1 MAQPN
6 KKKELGKGIRALL
19 NNINDELLAQDTG
32 AGAKVVPDRSP
43 GPMHRIPLDQI
54 HPNPNQPRKDFDNVA
69 LAELAE
75 NIRLHDIIQP
85 ITVMKMTQGKYQIIS
100 GERRWRA
107 SQMAGL
113 KDIPA
118 YIRTADEQQLLEM
131 ALLENL
137 QREDLNPI
145 EISLSYRRLMD
156 ECGLTQDQLAQR
168 MGMDRSTVAN
178 YLRLTKLPPDIQ
190 QAARAGKITM
200 GHARALL
207 GLEQVDLQ
215 LYAFR
220 EIENKGL
227 SVRQTEKLVQA
238 LTAPEGKSSGAKAK
252 PSTLPPAYKKIEDQ
266 LSSHFSTRVRL
277 ERKKDGKGNLQ
288 IEFYSD
294 EDLDRILQA
303 IDA

>member
-19 NNINDELLAQDTG
+19 NNINDELNAQQGVPGAEALPQKG
-32 AGAKVVPDRSP
+32 AGQV
-43 GPMHRIPLDQI
+43 HRIPLDQI
-54 HPNPNQPRKDFDNVA
+54 EANPNQPRKDFDAAA
-69 LAELAE
+69 LASLAE
-75 NIRLHDIIQP
+75 SIRQHDIIQP
-85 ITVMKMTQGKYQIIS
+85 ITLMKTGQGKFQIVS

-107 SQMAGL
+107 SRMAGI

-137 QREDLNPI
+137 QREDLNPM
-145 EISLSYRRLMD
+145 EISLSYGRLME
-156 ECGLTQDQLAQR
+156 ECGLSQEQLAQR
-168 MGMDRSTVAN
+168 MGMDRSTVAY
-178 YLRLTKLPPDIQ
+178 YLRLTRLPPDIQ
-190 QAARAGKITM
+190 QAVRESRISM

-207 GLEQVDLQ
+207 GLDQVDLQ

-220 EIENKGL
+220 EIQARAL
-227 SVRQTEKLVQA
+227 SVRQTEKLVQD
-238 LTAPEGKSSGAKAK
+238 LSAPQGKSGTASRA
-252 PSTLPPAYKKIEDQ
+252 SSLPPAFRKIEDQ

-277 ERKKDGKGNLQ
+277 ERKKNGKGSLQ

-303 IDA
+303 IQS